1 MTSATTPGAS
11 SPPAHQKEHDMST
24 AQTNTAD
31 MTTGAVL
38 SKDGTRIGYLRVGQ
52 GPAVVLLHGS
62 NESARSHI
70 RLAQALADA
79 FTVYLPDRRGR
90 GLSGP
95 HRPDHGI
102 RTEVEDLQAVL
113 SASGAER
120 AFGVSIGALIALETA
135 RTQPA
140 IRQIAAYEPALLMD
154 TTRYTGWVGRF
165 DREMAQGKVAAALI
179 TSMYGL
185 DLAPPAFKLMGRRL
199 AEALTN
205 RALKSEDKKASD
217 DTVTE
222 RKLAPT
228 LRYEGLLLAETAGTI
243 GTFAEVPAEVLLLG
257 GDMKRPAFIKPAFDA
272 FSRTL
277 PNNGRMVFRGLEHGG
292 SSDIGPTNRNGK
304 PDVVAPAIRSFFTQP

>member
-1 MTSATTPGAS
+1 MTSITTA
-11 SPPAHQKEHDMST
+11 E
-24 AQTNTAD
+24 
-31 MTTGAVL
+31 MTTGWVV
-38 SKDGTRIGYLRVGQ
+38 SKDGTRIGYLRVGR

-62 NESARSHI
+62 NESARSHTQ
-70 RLAQALADA
+70 LALALADT

-113 SASGAER
+113 TGSGAQKV
-120 AFGVSIGALIALETA
+120 FGVSVSALIALEAA

-154 TTRYTGWVGRF
+154 ATRYTGWVTRF

-185 DLAPPAFKLMGRRL
+185 DLAPPAFKFMGRRL

-205 RALKSEDKKASD
+205 KALNSEDKKATS

-222 RKLAPT
+222 RQLAPT

-243 GTFAEVPAEVLLLG
+243 ETFAEVAAEVLLLG
-257 GDMKRPAFIKPAFDA
+257 GDMKRPAFIRPAFDA
-272 FSRTL
+272 LARTL
-277 PNNGRMVFRGLEHGG
+277 PHNRRVEFPGLDHGG
-292 SSDIGPTNRNGK
+292 PADVGPTNRRGK
-304 PDVVAPAIRSFFTQP
+304 PDIVAPAIRSFFAQP

>member
-1 MTSATTPGAS
+1 MTTITTA
-11 SPPAHQKEHDMST
+11 E
-24 AQTNTAD
+24 
-31 MTTGAVL
+31 MTTGSVL
-38 SKDGTRIGYLRVGQ
+38 SKDGTRIGYLQVGQ
-52 GPAVVLLHGS
+52 GPAAVLLHGS
-62 NESARSHI
+62 NESARSHT
-70 RLAQALADA
+70 RLALALADA

-102 RTEVEDLQAVL
+102 RTEVEDLRAVL
-113 SASGAER
+113 AGSGAR
-120 AFGVSIGALIALETA
+120 QVFGVSIGALIALEAA

-154 TTRYTGWVGRF
+154 TTRYTGWVARF

-179 TSMYGL
+179 TSLYGL

-205 RALKSEDKKASD
+205 RALNSEDKQATG

-243 GTFAEVPAEVLLLG
+243 ETFAEVTAQVLLLG
-257 GDMKRPAFIKPAFDA
+257 GDMERPAFIRPAFDA
-272 FSRTL
+272 FARTL
-277 PNNGRMVFRGLEHGG
+277 PHNRRVRFPGLDHGG
-292 SSDIGPTNRNGK
+292 STDVGPTNRGGK
-304 PDVVAPAIRSFFTQP
+304 PEVVAPAIRSFFAQP

>member
-1 MTSATTPGAS
+1 MTTITTA
-11 SPPAHQKEHDMST
+11 E
-24 AQTNTAD
+24 
-31 MTTGAVL
+31 MTTGSVV
-38 SKDGTRIGYLRVGQ
+38 SKDGTRIGYLRVGR

-62 NESARSHI
+62 NESARSHTQ
-70 RLAQALADA
+70 LALALADA

-113 SASGAER
+113 TGSGAQKV
-120 AFGVSIGALIALETA
+120 FGVSVSALIALEAA

-154 TTRYTGWVGRF
+154 LSSRYTRWVPRF
-165 DREMAQGKVAAALI
+165 DQEMAQGKVAAAEI
-179 TSMYGL
+179 TCMHGL

-205 RALKSEDKKASD
+205 KAMNSEDKKAAP
-217 DTVTE
+217 DTVTT

-228 LRYEGLLLAETAGTI
+228 LRWEGLLLAETAGTI
-243 GTFAEVPAEVLLLG
+243 GAFAEVPAEVLLLA
-257 GDMKRPAFIKPAFDA
+257 GDMKWPAFIRPAFDA
-272 FSRTL
+272 FARTL
-277 PNNGRMVFRGLEHGG
+277 PHNRRVEFPGLDHGG
-292 SSDIGPTNRNGK
+292 SADVGPTNRHGK
-304 PDVVAPAIRSFFTQP
+304 PEIVAPAIRSFLAQQ

>member
-1 MTSATTPGAS
+1 MTSITTA
-11 SPPAHQKEHDMST
+11 E
-24 AQTNTAD
+24 
-31 MTTGAVL
+31 MTTGSVV

-62 NESARSHI
+62 NESARSHTQ
-70 RLAQALADA
+70 LALALADA
-79 FTVYLPDRRGR
+79 FTIYLPDRRGR

-95 HRPDHGI
+95 HRPDHSM

-113 SASGAER
+113 AGSGAQKV
-120 AFGVSIGALIALETA
+120 FGVSVSGLIALEAA

-140 IRQIAAYEPALLMD
+140 IRKIAAYEPALLMD
-154 TTRYTGWVGRF
+154 ATRYTGWVTRF
-165 DREMAQGKVAAALI
+165 DLEMAQGKVAAALI

-199 AEALTN
+199 AESLTN
-205 RALKSEDKKASD
+205 RAMNSEDKKATS

-222 RKLAPT
+222 RKIAPT
-228 LRYEGLLLAETAGTI
+228 LRWEGLLLAETAGTI

-272 FSRTL
+272 FARTL
-277 PNNGRMVFRGLEHGG
+277 PHNRRVRFPGLDHGG
-292 SSDIGPTNRNGK
+292 STDVGPTNRGGK
-304 PDVVAPAIRSFFTQP
+304 PDIVAPEIRSFFAQL

>member
-1 MTSATTPGAS
+1 MTTITTA
-11 SPPAHQKEHDMST
+11 E
-24 AQTNTAD
+24 
-31 MTTGAVL
+31 MTTGSVR
-38 SKDGTRIGYLRVGQ
+38 SKDGTRIGYLRVGR
-52 GPAVVLLHGS
+52 GPAVVLVHGS
-62 NESARSHI
+62 NESARSHTQ
-70 RLAQALADA
+70 LALALADT

-95 HRPDHGI
+95 HRPDHSI

-113 SASGAER
+113 TGSAAQR
-120 AFGVSIGALIALETA
+120 VFGVSIGALIALETA

-154 TTRYTGWVGRF
+154 TTRYTGWVTRF

-179 TSMYGL
+179 TSLYGL

-205 RALKSEDKKASD
+205 RALNSQDKKATG

-222 RKLAPT
+222 RQLAPT

-243 GTFAEVPAEVLLLG
+243 ETFAEVAAQVLLLG
-257 GDMKRPAFIKPAFDA
+257 GDMKRPAFIRPAFDTLT
-272 FSRTL
+272 RTL
-277 PNNGRMVFRGLEHGG
+277 PHNRRVRFPDLDHGG
-292 SSDIGPTNRNGK
+292 STDVGPTNRRGK
-304 PDVVAPAIRSFFTQP
+304 PDIVAPAIRSFFAQP

>member
-1 MTSATTPGAS
+1 MTAITTA
-11 SPPAHQKEHDMST
+11 EI
-24 AQTNTAD
+24 
-31 MTTGAVL
+31 TTGSVL
-38 SKDGTRIGYLRVGQ
+38 SKDGTRIGYLRVGR

-62 NESARSHI
+62 NESARSHTQ
-70 RLAQALADA
+70 LALALADA

-113 SASGAER
+113 SGSGAQKV
-120 AFGVSIGALIALETA
+120 FGVSIGALIALEAA
-135 RTQPA
+135 RTQRA

-154 TTRYTGWVGRF
+154 TTRYTGWVTRF
-165 DREMAQGKVAAALI
+165 DREMDQDKAAAALI

-185 DLAPPAFKLMGRRL
+185 DLAPPAFKLMGLRL

-205 RALKSEDKKASD
+205 KAMRSEDKKATS

-243 GTFAEVPAEVLLLG
+243 ETFAEVAAEVLLLG

-272 FSRTL
+272 LAQTL
-277 PNNGRMVFRGLEHGG
+277 PHNRRVRFPGLDHGG
-292 SSDIGPTNRNGK
+292 STDVGPANRRGK
-304 PDVVAPAIRSFFTQP
+304 PEIVAPAIRSFFAQP

>member
-1 MTSATTPGAS
+1 
-11 SPPAHQKEHDMST
+11 MST
-24 AQTNTAD
+24 AQANTAD
-31 MTTGAVL
+31 MPTGAVL

-165 DREMAQGKVAAALI
+165 DREMARGKVAAALI
-179 TSMYGL
+179 TSLYGL

-304 PDVVAPAIRSFFTQP
+304 SDVVAPAIRSFFTQP

>member
-1 MTSATTPGAS
+1 
-11 SPPAHQKEHDMST
+11 MST

-165 DREMAQGKVAAALI
+165 DREMARGKVAAALI
-179 TSMYGL
+179 TSLYGL

-257 GDMKRPAFIKPAFDA
+257 GDMKRPAFIKPALDA

-277 PNNGRMVFRGLEHGG
+277 PNNGRMVFPGLEHGG